1 MTVIVSIV
9 SFILVLLPLI
19 IFHEFGHYFSA
30 KFFKIKVLEFGFGFP
45 PRLFS
50 IWSGRN
56 SLFISKEL
64 LLKYKSFNS
73 RKILFV
79 TTKLTYNRLSVAE
92 IFDDKNEIPA
102 SLKSDS
108 IEITSHYHQDGKI
121 YFKEMQWS
129 FNLLPLGGFVR
140 PFGEEHSDHPESFY
154 MKKPYQRLIVLIS
167 GVLINFL
174 LPFVLFFIA
183 FLMPGQIQKSDL
195 IIMDVIKESPA
206 YHSGLK
212 SGDKILSINGRS
224 MNNMNSLQKIITS
237 SLGENIEIQIE
248 RGIPNVFS
256 ESWEE
261 KFFYNG
267 DIKTFKSRPRWNP
280 PEGQG
285 ALGISIYSSNF
296 TKIDSNYGIIGSIR
310 ESVFSVFQLFDLSI
324 NSIKAMIAGST
335 NPQFSGPSAVG
346 PVGISQITGE
356 IAIAEIEFRDKI
368 MIFVELT
375 SILSL
380 SLAVI
385 NLLPI
390 PALDGGRIL
399 FVLIEILRN
408 GKRVSPDKERIVHG
422 LGFIFMLTLLF
433 IITAQDIIRI
443 YQGVDVVG

>member
-1 MTVIVSIV
+1 MTVIASIV

-45 PRLFS
+45 PKIFS
-50 IWSGRN
+50 LWSGKN
-56 SLFISKEL
+56 SLYINKKL
-64 LLKYKSFNS
+64 LEKYENFTPNKT
-73 RKILFV
+73 LFV
-79 TTKLTYNRLSVAE
+79 KTKLTYNELSVE
-92 IFDDKNEIPA
+92 DIFDSRKEIP
-102 SLKSDS
+102 SNLMKDV
-108 IEITSHYHQDGKI
+108 IEISSHYYEDGKI

-140 PFGEEHSDHPESFY
+140 PFGEEDSDHPESFY
-154 MKKPYQRLIVLIS
+154 VKKPYQRLVVLVS

-183 FLMPGQIQKSDL
+183 FLLPGQIQKSDL
-195 IIMDVIKESPA
+195 IIMDVVQDSPA
-206 YHSGLK
+206 YNSGLK
-212 SGDKILSINGRS
+212 SGDKILSVNGRS
-224 MNNMNSLQKIITS
+224 INDMSSLQKYITS
-237 SLGENIEIQIE
+237 SLGEVIEIEVE

-256 ESWEE
+256 DSWEE
-261 KFFYNG
+261 KFYYNG
-267 DIKTFKSRPRWNP
+267 DIKSFSSKPRWNP

-285 ALGISIYSSNF
+285 ALGISIYSSNY
-296 TKIDSNYGIIGSIR
+296 TRINPNYGIIGAIK
-310 ESVFSVFQLFDLSI
+310 ESVFSVVQLFDLSI
-324 NSIKAMIAGST
+324 NSIKAMVAGST

-356 IAIAEIEFRDKI
+356 IAVAEIKLRDKI

-380 SLAVI
+380 SLAII

-399 FVLIEILRN
+399 FVLIEILRR
-408 GKRVSPDKERIVHG
+408 GKKVSPDKERLVHG

-443 YQGVDVVG
+443 YQGINVVG

>member
-1 MTVIVSIV
+1 MTIIASIV

-45 PRLFS
+45 PKIFS
-50 IWSGRN
+50 LWSGKN
-56 SLFISKEL
+56 SLYINKKL
-64 LLKYKSFNS
+64 LEKYENFTPNKT
-73 RKILFV
+73 LFV
-79 TTKLTYNRLSVAE
+79 KTKLTYNELSVE
-92 IFDDKNEIPA
+92 DIFDSRKEIP
-102 SLKSDS
+102 SNLMKDV
-108 IEITSHYHQDGKI
+108 IEISSHYYEDGKI

-140 PFGEEHSDHPESFY
+140 PFGEEDSDHPESFY
-154 MKKPYQRLIVLIS
+154 VKKPYQRLVVLVS

-183 FLMPGQIQKSDL
+183 FLLPGQIQKSDL
-195 IIMDVIKESPA
+195 IIMDVVQDSPA
-206 YHSGLK
+206 YNSGLK
-212 SGDKILSINGRS
+212 SGDKILSVNGRS
-224 MNNMNSLQKIITS
+224 INDMSSLQKYITS
-237 SLGENIEIQIE
+237 SLGEVIEIEVE

-256 ESWEE
+256 DSWEE
-261 KFFYNG
+261 KFYYNG
-267 DIKTFKSRPRWNP
+267 DIKSFSSKPRWNP

-285 ALGISIYSSNF
+285 ALGISIYSSNY
-296 TKIDSNYGIIGSIR
+296 TRINPNYGIIGAIK
-310 ESVFSVFQLFDLSI
+310 ESVFSVVQLFDLSI
-324 NSIKAMIAGST
+324 NSIKAMVAGST

-356 IAIAEIEFRDKI
+356 IAVAEIKLRDKI

-380 SLAVI
+380 SLAII

-399 FVLIEILRN
+399 FVLIEILRR
-408 GKRVSPDKERIVHG
+408 GKKVSPDKERLVHG

-443 YQGVDVVG
+443 YQGINVVG

>member
-1 MTVIVSIV
+1 MTIIASIV

-45 PRLFS
+45 PKIFS
-50 IWSGRN
+50 LWSGKN
-56 SLFISKEL
+56 SLYINKKL
-64 LLKYKSFNS
+64 LEKYENFTPNKT
-73 RKILFV
+73 LFV
-79 TTKLTYNRLSVAE
+79 KTKLTYNELSVE
-92 IFDDKNEIPA
+92 DIFDSRKEIP
-102 SLKSDS
+102 SNLMKDV
-108 IEITSHYHQDGKI
+108 IEISSHYYEDGKI

-140 PFGEEHSDHPESFY
+140 PFGEEDSDHPESFY
-154 MKKPYQRLIVLIS
+154 VKKPYQRLVVLVS

-183 FLMPGQIQKSDL
+183 FLLPGQIQKSDL
-195 IIMDVIKESPA
+195 IIMDVMKDSPA
-206 YHSGLK
+206 YNSGLK
-212 SGDKILSINGRS
+212 SGDKILSVNGRS
-224 MNNMNSLQKIITS
+224 INDMSSLQKYITS
-237 SLGENIEIQIE
+237 SLGEVIEIEVE
-248 RGIPNVFS
+248 RGIPNIFS
-256 ESWEE
+256 DSWEE
-261 KFFYNG
+261 KFYYNG
-267 DIKTFKSRPRWNP
+267 DIKSFSSKPRWNP

-285 ALGISIYSSNF
+285 ALGISIYSSNY
-296 TKIDSNYGIIGSIR
+296 TRINPNYGIIGAIK
-310 ESVFSVFQLFDLSI
+310 ESVFSVVQLFDLSI
-324 NSIKAMIAGST
+324 NSIKAMVAGST

-356 IAIAEIEFRDKI
+356 IAVAEIKLRDKI

-399 FVLIEILRN
+399 FVLIEILRR
-408 GKRVSPDKERIVHG
+408 GKKVSPDKERLVHG

-443 YQGVDVVG
+443 YQGINVVG

>member
-1 MTVIVSIV
+1 MTVIASIV

-45 PRLFS
+45 PKIFS
-50 IWSGRN
+50 LWSGKN
-56 SLFISKEL
+56 SLYINKKL
-64 LLKYKSFNS
+64 LEKYENFTPK
-73 RKILFV
+73 KTLFV
-79 TTKLTYNRLSVAE
+79 KTKLTYNELSVE
-92 IFDDKNEIPA
+92 DIFDSRKEIP
-102 SLKSDS
+102 SNLMKDV
-108 IEITSHYHQDGKI
+108 IEISSHYYEDGKI

-140 PFGEEHSDHPESFY
+140 PFGEEDSDHPESFY
-154 MKKPYQRLIVLIS
+154 VKKPYQRLVVLVS

-183 FLMPGQIQKSDL
+183 FLLPGQIQKSDL
-195 IIMDVIKESPA
+195 IIMDVMQDSPA
-206 YHSGLK
+206 YNSGLK

-224 MNNMNSLQKIITS
+224 MNDMNSLQKYITS
-237 SLGENIEIQIE
+237 SLGEVIEIEVE

-256 ESWEE
+256 DSWEE
-261 KFFYNG
+261 KFYYNG
-267 DIKTFKSRPRWNP
+267 DIKSFSSKPRWNP

-285 ALGISIYSSNF
+285 ALGISIYSSNY
-296 TKIDSNYGIIGSIR
+296 TRINHNYGIIGAIK
-310 ESVFSVFQLFDLSI
+310 ESVFSVAQLFDLSI
-324 NSIKAMIAGST
+324 NSIKAMVAGST

-356 IAIAEIEFRDKI
+356 IAVAEINLRDKI

-399 FVLIEILRN
+399 FVLIEILRR
-408 GKRVSPDKERIVHG
+408 GKKVSPDKERLVHG

-443 YQGVDVVG
+443 YQGINVVG

>member
-1 MTVIVSIV
+1 MTVIASIV

-45 PRLFS
+45 PKIFS
-50 IWSGRN
+50 LWSGKN
-56 SLFISKEL
+56 SLYINKKL
-64 LLKYKSFNS
+64 LEKYENFTPK
-73 RKILFV
+73 KTLFV
-79 TTKLTYNRLSVAE
+79 KTKLTYNELSVE
-92 IFDDKNEIPA
+92 DIFDSRKEIP
-102 SLKSDS
+102 SNLMKDV
-108 IEITSHYHQDGKI
+108 IEISSHYYEDGKI

-140 PFGEEHSDHPESFY
+140 PFGEEDSDHPESFY
-154 MKKPYQRLIVLIS
+154 VKKPYQRLVVLVS

-183 FLMPGQIQKSDL
+183 FLLPGQIQKSDL
-195 IIMDVIKESPA
+195 IIMDVMQDSPA
-206 YHSGLK
+206 YNSGLK

-224 MNNMNSLQKIITS
+224 MNDMNSLQKYITS
-237 SLGENIEIQIE
+237 SLGEVIEIEVE

-256 ESWEE
+256 DSWEE
-261 KFFYNG
+261 KFYYNG
-267 DIKTFKSRPRWNP
+267 DIKSFSSKPRWNP

-285 ALGISIYSSNF
+285 ALGISIYSSNY
-296 TKIDSNYGIIGSIR
+296 TRINHNYGIIGAIK
-310 ESVFSVFQLFDLSI
+310 ESVFSVAQLFDLSI
-324 NSIKAMIAGST
+324 NSIKAMVAGST

-356 IAIAEIEFRDKI
+356 IAVAEIKLRDKI

-399 FVLIEILRN
+399 FVLIEILRR
-408 GKRVSPDKERIVHG
+408 GKKVSPDKERLVHG

-443 YQGVDVVG
+443 YQGINVVG